1 MNKKITIGLIV
12 LVLLLGGGYFFA
24 DYLNR
29 EVEELAQKTLANN
42 NIQTEEVKY
51 DIFSQSLSL
60 KNVTFVYSHNA
71 MKMDNKADEIL
82 IKGVNK
88 DNFIASADDD
98 ALVCDEIE
106 FKNLT
111 SRYYAYD
118 NEELETATEI
128 ISIAKPMLN
137 IKQLL
142 NLHKSAPFSEE
153 YFQCLLDIKHDG
165 IKIANLKMQAF
176 KGSESQAVISV
187 KNTELPPYKGEK
199 FDMVY
204 SGLSVA
210 SPAIN
215 FDIAEIL
222 LEGVK
227 LPDAKSLAVFS
238 KTAVRLNELE
248 RSGVLEDDPE
258 SFIEYENLSNQLI
271 EQLAAIS
278 ATPFST
284 VKISDSRFYFN
295 EIAQVAQI
303 PVVLKELSYQFYESD
318 KELVITSSLKDLTIA
333 KEYLNNLASPACNSL
348 IAEKFAQGLVIG
360 GQSTASFNKETG
372 DFHNNAILSVPNL
385 ADISAKAEG
394 IIPNKDQN
402 AFLFN
407 LQGLNSELDNEEL
420 SNILDNT
427 HIKNAE
433 IRYDDKGLIDFSYQV
448 LSAETGLPKENIK
461 QASLMQLEQIKSF
474 MLSQASGNF
483 DKDLAKIIDT
493 LFQTIDRTGKFFA
506 KISFDPACSL
516 TDILLM
522 EKIPAYSLDVKAE

>member
-1 MNKKITIGLIV
+1 MNKKITIGLAV
-12 LVLLLGGGYFFA
+12 LILLLGGGYFFA
-24 DYLNR
+24 NSLNR
-29 EVEELAQKTLANN
+29 EIEELAQNTLKNN
-42 NIQTEEVKY
+42 NIQTEDVKY
-51 DIFSQSLSL
+51 NIFSQSLSL
-60 KNVTFVYSHNA
+60 KNVTFVYSHNS

-82 IKGVNK
+82 VKGISK
-88 DNFIASADDD
+88 DNFIASAGDD

-118 NEELETATEI
+118 NEELETVTEN

-137 IKQLL
+137 IRQLL
-142 NLHKSAPFSEE
+142 TLHKSAPFSEE
-153 YFQCLLDIKHDG
+153 YFQCLLDTKHDG

-176 KGSESQAVISV
+176 KGSESQAVISI
-187 KNTELPPYKGEK
+187 KNTELPPYNGEK

-204 SGLSVA
+204 SGFSVT

-222 LEGVK
+222 LEGVE

-258 SFIEYENLSNQLI
+258 SFIEYENLSNQLL
-271 EQLAAIS
+271 EQLAAVS

-295 EIAQVAQI
+295 EIEQVAKI
-303 PVVLKELSYQFYESD
+303 PVILKELSYKFDEND
-318 KELVITSSLKDLTIA
+318 KELVVTSSLKDLTIA
-333 KEYLNNLASPACNSL
+333 KEYLNNLASPACNTL

-360 GQSTASFNKETG
+360 GQSTASFSKETG
-372 DFHNNAILSVPNL
+372 EFFNDGMLSVPTL
-385 ADISAKAEG
+385 AEISAKAEG
-394 IIPNKDQN
+394 IIPSKDKN

-407 LQGLNSELDNEEL
+407 LQKLGAEL
-420 SNILDNT
+420 SEDELFKVLEDT
-427 HIKNAE
+427 QIKGIE
-433 IRYDDKGLIDFSYQV
+433 VRYDDKGLIDFSYQI

-461 QASLMQLEQIKSF
+461 QASLTQLEQTKSF
-474 MLSQASGNF
+474 MISQNSENI
-483 DKDLAKIIDT
+483 DKDIAKIIDT
-493 LFQTIDRTGKFFA
+493 LIQTIDKTGKFFA

-516 TDILLM
+516 ADILLM
-522 EKIPAYSLDVKAE
+522 EKIPAYTLDAKAE